1 VDADGTSNKTLISSG
16 SSAPIAL
23 ATGQVMSAFALFI
36 PPNVNLADLTKRLIV
51 DVYIVT
57 GSGNRNIT
65 LEFRGST
72 QSHVH
77 TTFAVIGNTGPTGVT
92 GPTGFTGNTGPTGVT
107 GPTGFTGPTGAGET
121 GPTGPEGSGGG
132 GNTNLQDVTIDETGA
147 PFDWSLG
154 PNGALSAAPEANF
167 RVNVTN
173 FPTTESQVYDL
184 TLFIIQS
191 ATPYY
196 ANAMRING
204 NNVTL
209 FAYLNDTPPTPTAD
223 KIEIQVF
230 KILYGALGN
239 IFVFTKLESYAAV
252 PV

>member
-23 ATGQVMSAFALFI
+23 ATGQVMSAFSLFV
-36 PPNVNLADLTKRLIV
+36 PNTYLADLTKRLIV

-65 LEFRGST
+65 LEFRDST

-77 TTFAVIGNTGPTGVT
+77 TTFSVI
-92 GPTGFTGNTGPTGVT
+92 GNTGPTGVT
-107 GPTGFTGPTGAGET
+107 GPTGFTGPTGG
-121 GPTGPEGSGGG
+121 GGG
-132 GNTNLQDVTIDETGA
+132 GNTNLQVVTIDETGA

-154 PNGALSAAPEANF
+154 PNGALSDAPTTSF
-167 RVNVTN
+167 RINVTN
-173 FPTTESQVYDL
+173 FPTTEAQVYDL
-184 TLFIIQS
+184 SLFIIQS
-191 ATPYY
+191 STPFY
-196 ANAMRING
+196 ASSMRING

-230 KILYGALGN
+230 KILYGAVGN
-239 IFVFTKLESYAAV
+239 ILVFTKLESYAAL